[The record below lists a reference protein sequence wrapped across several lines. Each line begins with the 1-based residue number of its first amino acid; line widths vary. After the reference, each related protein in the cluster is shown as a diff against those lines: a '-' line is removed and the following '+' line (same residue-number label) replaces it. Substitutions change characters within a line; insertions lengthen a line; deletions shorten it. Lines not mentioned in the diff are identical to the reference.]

1 MSPHRP
7 HSRPIHRAIALAA
20 AATLLAACSASLS
33 PNQKTSSQPIPLT
46 DVDSALAELD
56 RAEGEIRLHVPGDRQ
71 DVGAAAGRPAAA
83 GQTAPTTPSPA
94 PEPAPAAAPPPPAES
109 EATGAA
115 APATPPTFEASD
127 PCFTACRALASM
139 ERAASHL
146 CGLTGEEDPRC
157 DGAKGRVRNATER
170 VRAGCPSCAG

>member
-1 MSPHRP
+1 MSPTRL

-20 AATLLAACSASLS
+20 AAFLLAACSASLS
-33 PNQKTSSQPIPLT
+33 AQKTTSPIPLT

-56 RAEGEIRLHVPGDRQ
+56 RAEGEIRLHVPGARQ
-71 DVGAAAGRPAAA
+71 DVAATQPGAAAA
-83 GQTAPTTPSPA
+83 QTAQERPSAA
-94 PEPAPAAAPPPPAES
+94 PEPAPSPAPPPPES
-109 EATGAA
+109 EAVRAA
-115 APATPPTFEASD
+115 APASPPSFEASN
-127 PCFTACRALASM
+127 PCATACRALASM

-157 DGAKGRVRNATER
+157 DGAKVRVRNATER